1 MQKSLPETHTFDQLV
16 VIGASAGGIDAL
28 STLVATLSR
37 DFPAPIVIAQHLDPA
52 HASHL
57 GEILARRGPLP
68 VRTVTDHEALQ
79 PGVVFVVPANRHVEI
94 TDHAVG
100 LRADDQGRSKP
111 SVDLLLSSAAAIF
124 GERLI
129 AVILT
134 GSGSDGTAGARAVK
148 AAGGTVVIQDPATA
162 AYPSMPR
169 SLAPTTVDIV
179 ADLERIGPL
188 LGDLLTG
195 ATPAAGA
202 VDRESAATEE
212 EALAAVLA
220 QVRARQGL
228 DFTQYKAPTI
238 LRRLQRRVA
247 ATGVGAL
254 TAYGAYLDGH
264 PAEYRRLVSSFLIN
278 VTEFFRD
285 AALFDELRDHALP
298 ELIAQ
303 ARARGNELRLWSAGC
318 ATGEEAYSLAILVAE
333 ALGDELEGF
342 TVRLFATDLDA
353 DAIAFARRGVYAA
366 SALATMPDDLRARY
380 FTPVDGAYEVTKRV
394 RGLVVFGEHDLG
406 QRPPFPRV
414 DLALCRNVLIYFTP
428 DLQTRALQLFA
439 FALRTGGYLA
449 LGTAETPHA
458 LAAYFT
464 AAHPRLK
471 IYRRT
476 GAPAPVPP
484 TWRRGGTG
492 SPPLRALAGGA
503 PAHGAG
509 PVTSNPAADG
519 AALDLVM
526 DERTMP
532 AAPADL
538 LAEIPWGVV
547 VVDRRYDI
555 QSINRAARHLLGI
568 YRKAVG
574 EDLIHLAPN
583 APAAPLRAAIDTA
596 FRDAAPTRVEEIMPV
611 TLATGEE
618 RSLQLVCQPCATDP
632 TGVVAAVMVLVSDIT
647 ETERATAR
655 HRAETDRLT
664 EQARRLAAANRDLL
678 AANDVLTGDTAR
690 LRRDTDTARVDT
702 VEAQAHTEEVIT
714 LNEELQA
721 TNEEMETLN
730 EELQAT
736 VEEVQTTNVELEA
749 RRVEAQDLATA
760 LEAERTQLAVI
771 LADIGDAVL
780 VVGPTGVIVRT
791 NPAYARLAGGP
802 DASLRPEDARGQP
815 LPAGATPQAR
825 AGRGEAFRLEFTVPA
840 ADGTRRWYEANGQ
853 PLHDHGL
860 EVGVVV
866 IRDVTV
872 ASEQRRLQDEF
883 LALASHELR
892 TPVTAVGGYL
902 DLLLERVRG
911 GSDDERVVHY
921 VTRARAQM
929 KRLGLLVRDLTDV
942 TRLQTGKLTLA
953 IAAVDLSALALQ
965 VVETARDLPPGHT
978 IRLDGATVPLRVA
991 GDAGRLEQVLLNLL
1005 TNAFAHAPSEAAVEV
1020 RLRRVDGEA
1029 ALEVQDHGQGIA
1041 ADQVPHLF
1049 TRFYQVAR
1057 PDRPSQGGLGLGL
1070 FICQEVVAAHG
1081 GRIAVASTPGAG
1093 ATFTV
1098 WLPLLEDEAGG
1109 ARG

>member
-57 GEILARRGPLP
+57 GEILARRGSLP
-68 VRTVTDHEALQ
+68 VRTVTNHEALQ

-124 GERLI
+124 GERVI

-195 ATPAAGA
+195 ATPAAGGA
-202 VDRESAATEE
+202 DRESAATEE

-298 ELIAQ
+298 ELIAH
-303 ARARGNELRLWSAGC
+303 ARAHGNELRLWSAGC

-333 ALGDELEGF
+333 ALGDELERF

-611 TLATGEE
+611 NPGHGRGEIAPAGVPAVRDRSHRRGGGGYGPGE
-618 RSLQLVCQPCATDP
+618 RHHGDGAGDRAPPRGDGPPDGA
-632 TGVVAAVMVLVSDIT
+632 GAAVGRGQS
-647 ETERATAR
+647 
-655 HRAETDRLT
+655 
-664 EQARRLAAANRDLL
+664 
-678 AANDVLTGDTAR
+678 
-690 LRRDTDTARVDT
+690 
-702 VEAQAHTEEVIT
+702 
-714 LNEELQA
+714 
-721 TNEEMETLN
+721 
-730 EELQAT
+730 
-736 VEEVQTTNVELEA
+736 
-749 RRVEAQDLATA
+749 
-760 LEAERTQLAVI
+760 
-771 LADIGDAVL
+771 
-780 VVGPTGVIVRT
+780 GP
-791 NPAYARLAGGP
+791 
-802 DASLRPEDARGQP
+802 ARGQRRP
-815 LPAGATPQAR
+815 DRGHR
-825 AGRGEAFRLEFTVPA
+825 AGR
-840 ADGTRRWYEANGQ
+840 Y
-853 PLHDHGL
+853 
-860 EVGVVV
+860 
-866 IRDVTV
+866 
-872 ASEQRRLQDEF
+872 
-883 LALASHELR
+883 
-892 TPVTAVGGYL
+892 GGGAGPH
-902 DLLLERVRG
+902 RG
-911 GSDDERVVHY
+911 GHH
-921 VTRARAQM
+921 AQ
-929 KRLGLLVRDLTDV
+929 RGV
-942 TRLQTGKLTLA
+942 A
-953 IAAVDLSALALQ
+953 
-965 VVETARDLPPGHT
+965 GHQ
-978 IRLDGATVPLRVA
+978 RGDGNAQRGVA
-991 GDAGRLEQVLLNLL
+991 GDRRGGANDQ
-1005 TNAFAHAPSEAAVEV
+1005 
-1020 RLRRVDGEA
+1020 RRVGGA
-1029 ALEVQDHGQGIA
+1029 PRGSAGPGHGAGGG
-1041 ADQVPHLF
+1041 ADATRGHPGRHRRRRARRGSDRRDRAHEPSVCAPGRRPRRVPPPGG
-1049 TRFYQVAR
+1049 RAR
-1057 PDRPSQGGLGLGL
+1057 P
-1070 FICQEVVAAHG
+1070 AAAG
-1081 GRIAVASTPGAG
+1081 WRDAPGAG
-1093 ATFTV
+1093 RTR
-1098 WLPLLEDEAGG
+1098 
-1109 ARG
+1109 RGVPSGVHGTSRGWNAAVVRG